1 MASVCRLLARLRRN
15 DRGNVLA
22 IVGAALV
29 PLTIMIG
36 SGIDLSRAYMAKA
49 KMQSACDA
57 ASLAA
62 RRVMKDD
69 QLTEAV
75 RATGLEFFFF
85 NYPQGLYGAS
95 RFNPA
100 VSKPEAGVIR
110 IAADAKIPTVVMQ
123 MFGFST
129 LPVAVSC
136 DASLNFVNTDIV
148 LVLDVTGSMN
158 EAVDG
163 TRKIEALQDAVMA
176 LYDELAPIQAQLAS
190 QGLRL
195 RYGVVP
201 YSSTVNVGRLL
212 YADDPAN
219 LRASVTVPSRV
230 SNMT

>member
-1 MASVCRLLARLRRN
+1 M
-15 DRGNVLA
+15 
-22 IVGAALV
+22 
-29 PLTIMIG
+29 
-36 SGIDLSRAYMAKA
+36 
-49 KMQSACDA
+49 
-57 ASLAA
+57 
-62 RRVMKDD
+62 
-69 QLTEAV
+69 
-75 RATGLEFFFF
+75 FFFF

-110 IAADAKIPTVVMQ
+110 IAADARIPTVVMQ

-158 EAVDG
+158 DRVDG

-219 LRASVTVPSRV
+219 LRANVTVPSRV
-230 SNMT
+230 SNMTKPVYTANTPTTRTMSKARSSSSSCRRKKERHSCSCGPSSSTESEMNRTITPRLSISITQCRTPIMSESSMTAPT

>member
-1 MASVCRLLARLRRN
+1 MCRLLARLRRN
-15 DRGNVLA
+15 ERGNVLA

-219 LRASVTVPSRV
+219 LRANV
-230 SNMT
+230 